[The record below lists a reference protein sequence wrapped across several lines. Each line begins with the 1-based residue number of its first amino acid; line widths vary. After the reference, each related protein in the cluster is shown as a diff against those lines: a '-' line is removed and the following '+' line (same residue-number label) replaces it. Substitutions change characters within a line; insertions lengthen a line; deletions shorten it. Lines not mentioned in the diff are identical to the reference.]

1 MHFSPCKFRDWLI
14 ARRVSNR
21 PTTQNHSLINYQ
33 HAFLYRTYVFSTQ
46 TQSQIIC
53 LFRRPVRRILS
64 LHDMSSNKRS
74 SENIVD
80 GNCNDTALPTPLC
93 TTRTRRTLPPC
104 LIFILILYIK
114 WNTIKTDKACRK
126 DSDKPHTSL
135 NFSDDLIFANPA
147 SFAAI
152 RVRWRL

>member
-126 DSDKPHTSL
+126 DSDKPHTSF

>member
-1 MHFSPCKFRDWLI
+1 MHFSPCEFRHWLI

-33 HAFLYRTYVFSTQ
+33 HALLYRTYVFSTQ

-53 LFRRPVRRILS
+53 LFRRPIRRILS
-64 LHDMSSNKRS
+64 LHDTSSNKRS

-80 GNCNDTALPTPLC
+80 EISMI
-93 TTRTRRTLPPC
+93 RRCQRPYVRSVRYALPPC
-104 LIFILILYIK
+104 LIFILIRYIK

-135 NFSDDLIFANPA
+135 NFSDDLIFANPT

>member
-1 MHFSPCKFRDWLI
+1 MHFSPCEFRYWLI
-14 ARRVSNR
+14 VRRLSNR

-33 HAFLYRTYVFSTQ
+33 HALLYRTYVFSTQ

-53 LFRRPVRRILS
+53 LFRRPIQRILS
-64 LHDMSSNKRS
+64 LHDTSSNKRS

-80 GNCNDTALPTPLC
+80 ENCNDTALPTSLC
-93 TTRTRRTLPPC
+93 AICTACVAALSH
-104 LIFILILYIK
+104 FYFNHYIK
-114 WNTIKTDKACRK
+114 WNTIKIDKACRK